1 MLSLDEKYFYL
12 KNGYLIL
19 NNKIEKN
26 ILEDLKSATKEMI
39 IEFKKNQESF
49 IKDKKRNISQHGKM
63 FLSNRCEDFEVMEQ
77 FAKGSFIKSICRSV
91 LGDKVYLFNEQVVNK
106 EPNTD
111 SKFAWHQ
118 DSGYVGRDHKT
129 YLSIWIA
136 LCDVTENNGAL
147 RILPKNIEN
156 EVKIEEHKWSEKSS
170 DLKME
175 VDESKTVTCSM
186 DEGGIILFSSRTPHA
201 SYPNKSD
208 QNRPAY
214 LCQYSSEP
222 IIPPVGSNKKFRAE
236 LI

>member
-1 MLSLDEKYFYL
+1 
-12 KNGYLIL
+12 
-19 NNKIEKN
+19 
-26 ILEDLKSATKEMI
+26 
-39 IEFKKNQESF
+39 
-49 IKDKKRNISQHGKM
+49 
-63 FLSNRCEDFEVMEQ
+63 
-77 FAKGSFIKSICRSV
+77 
-91 LGDKVYLFNEQVVNK
+91 
-106 EPNTD
+106 
-111 SKFAWHQ
+111 
-118 DSGYVGRDHKT
+118 
-129 YLSIWIA
+129 
-136 LCDVTENNGAL
+136 VTENNGAL

-175 VDESKTVTCSM
+175 VDESKTVTCSI

>member
-1 MLSLDEKYFYL
+1 MLSLDEKYSYL

-63 FLSNRCEDFEVMEQ
+63 FLSNRCEDFEVMEK
-77 FAKGSFIKSICRSV
+77 FAKGPFIKSICRSV

-118 DSGYVGRDHKT
+118 DSGYVGHDHKT
-129 YLSIWIA
+129 YLSIWVA

>member
-1 MLSLDEKYFYL
+1 MLSLDEKYSYL

-77 FAKGSFIKSICRSV
+77 FAKGPFIKSICRSV

-111 SKFAWHQ
+111 SKFAWHHY
-118 DSGYVGRDHKT
+118 SGYVGHDHKT
-129 YLSIWIA
+129 YLSIWVA